1 MPNYR
6 NAHDTAHQMDGAHWR
21 NELCLLVPRSIS
33 LAQTAGSTLTIPSQY
48 PQHVP
53 RQTRSAAVSVGATS
67 LAVRQVLHPAKKSKT
82 AINAFDMLSDN
93 ASIKLMLTSSKGSKG
108 RGSKDKNEIRS
119 PKHFTPKSSPQNHLI
134 FVIIFR
140 LFVGFP
146 ADLTRRH
153 LDTAD
158 IGDNTV
164 VIKFWPRCW
173 GGAKVPTFSP
183 SNQKKRKTERPKDGP
198 KKKKRNSSVHSS
210 IHPFIHILGILDMFG
225 IFKSLSRILS
235 FFLYI
240 SWKYYKL
247 HLALM
252 SQFVQETPCSDTWKL
267 TTAHWEDLPANRS
280 FAQWLWDPPHS
291 HSSYISCSLLI
302 SAWTVSICGQ
312 VKGWQ
317 GLKSQHLPHKHQ
329 NNSIHLINLSH
340 QQI

>member
-53 RQTRSAAVSVGATS
+53 RQTRSAVVSVGATS

-93 ASIKLMLTSSKGSKG
+93 ASIKLMLTSSKGSKDSKG

-146 ADLTRRH
+146 ADLTRRQFGH
-153 LDTAD
+153 GGNFGWSSRSSWNFGLD
-158 IGDNTV
+158 V
-164 VIKFWPRCW
+164 EEVQKFR
-173 GGAKVPTFSP
+173 
-183 SNQKKRKTERPKDGP
+183 
-198 KKKKRNSSVHSS
+198 
-210 IHPFIHILGILDMFG
+210 L
-225 IFKSLSRILS
+225 
-235 FFLYI
+235 
-240 SWKYYKL
+240 
-247 HLALM
+247 
-252 SQFVQETPCSDTWKL
+252 
-267 TTAHWEDLPANRS
+267 
-280 FAQWLWDPPHS
+280 
-291 HSSYISCSLLI
+291 SLLR
-302 SAWTVSICGQ
+302 T
-312 VKGWQ
+312 K
-317 GLKSQHLPHKHQ
+317 KSERLRRR
-329 NNSIHLINLSH
+329 S
-340 QQI
+340 